1 MCEHK
6 YSYKYPHPSVTTDCV
21 IFGIDSDNRLKVL
34 LIERLN
40 EPFKGCWAFP
50 GGFLEMDEDADH
62 GAKRELKEETGL
74 EVNYLK
80 QFHTFSSPDR
90 DPRER
95 VISIAYYGVV
105 PVQEVAGGDDAARA
119 QWFDIDDVPPLAFD
133 HESMLTMA
141 MEALRQELHF
151 EIADQAK

>member
-21 IFGIDSDNRLKVL
+21 IFGIDSDNKLKVL
-34 LIERLN
+34 LIERMN

-119 QWFDIDDVPPLAFD
+119 QWFGIDDVPPMAFD

-151 EIADQAK
+151 EIAKE

>member
-1 MCEHK
+1 MCELK

-21 IFGIDSDNRLKVL
+21 ICGIDSDNRLKVL

-62 GAKRELKEETGL
+62 GALRELREETGL

-80 QFHTFSSPDR
+80 QFHTFTSPDR

-105 PVQEVAGGDDAARA
+105 PVQEVAGSDDAARA

-141 MEALRQELHF
+141 MEALRQELHLL
-151 EIADQAK
+151 

>member
-1 MCEHK
+1 MCELK

-62 GAKRELKEETGL
+62 GALRELREETGL

-80 QFHTFSSPDR
+80 QFHTFTSPDR

-95 VISIAYYGVV
+95 VISIAYFGVV
-105 PVQEVAGGDDAARA
+105 PVQEVAGSDDAARA

-141 MEALRQELHF
+141 MEALRQELHLL
-151 EIADQAK
+151 